1 MALLSF
7 AHVEDAVKVASIL
20 WCVWAIHLGAAC
32 ILLGVLDW
40 AYLIKNV
47 FNKVSILL
55 VLINI
60 DYINY
65 KVNIA
70 HILRALILLTLLSL
84 THIKNAALFAL
95 MVFFPESVKGLS
107 FILRLD
113 VFKSD

>member
-32 ILLGVLDW
+32 ILLGVLDR

-47 FNKVSILL
+47 FNMVSILL

-60 DYINY
+60 DYINN
-65 KVNIA
+65 KVYIA
-70 HILRALILLTLLSL
+70 HTL
-84 THIKNAALFAL
+84 
-95 MVFFPESVKGLS
+95 
-107 FILRLD
+107 
-113 VFKSD
+113 